1 MDAMDVFEKLLDFM
15 AKQNEQTKLIIARF
29 ERIEEAIRELDGKK

>member
-1 MDAMDVFEKLLDFM
+1 MDAMEVFEKLLDFM

-29 ERIEEAIRELDGKK
+29 ERIEKYIRDLEAKK